1 MISITKNFFELVGF
15 TLIMLRRAL
24 REVPS
29 LFHKPRRLL
38 DQCFF
43 MGNAT
48 VGLVILLSFAIG
60 AVLALQT
67 GYSMTEFGAKEYIG
81 SIVGLSMV
89 RELGP
94 VMTAI
99 LVVGRIGS
107 ATTAEI
113 ASMRVYKEVDALTT
127 MNIAPERLLVT
138 PRLVAIMI
146 VMPFLTLMSIVS
158 GWIGGAVVASY
169 TSWIDLGRMS
179 YFTTLARFVST
190 SAITQGVLK
199 GEFFGISVVLIC
211 CAVGLKASGGPRQIG
226 ESVTKAVVI
235 SIIYILFTDYFVTDV
250 LLKVLK

>member
-1 MISITKNFFELVGF
+1 MMTIVKNFFEEVGF
-15 TLIMLRRAL
+15 TLIMTKKAL
-24 REVPS
+24 GQLPG
-29 LFHKPRRLL
+29 LWYKPKRLL

-48 VGLVILLSFAIG
+48 VILVIILSFSIG
-60 AVLALQT
+60 SVLALQT
-67 GYSMTEFGAKEYIG
+67 GYSLQDFGVKEYIG

-113 ASMRVYKEVDALTT
+113 SSMRVYKEVDALIT

-138 PRLVAIMI
+138 PRLVAIAI
-146 VMPFLTLMSIVS
+146 VMPFLTMISIVAGWVGGAFVAS
-158 GWIGGAVVASY
+158 HIGWINLSSKA
-169 TSWIDLGRMS
+169 
-179 YFTTLARFVST
+179 YFSTLAHFVSA
-190 SAITQGVLK
+190 SAVTEGVLK
-199 GEFFGISVVLIC
+199 GEFFGISVILIC
-211 CAVGLKASGGPRQIG
+211 CSVGLRASGGPRQIG
-226 ESVTKAVVI
+226 ESVTKAVVV

-250 LLKVLK
+250 LLKLL

>member
-1 MISITKNFFELVGF
+1 MTSLAKNFFEHVGY
-15 TLIMLRRAL
+15 TLIMLKRAL
-24 REVPS
+24 REIPS
-29 LFHKPRRLL
+29 LWRKPRRLL

-48 VGLVILLSFAIG
+48 MGLVILLSFAIG

-67 GYSMTEFGAKEYIG
+67 GYSMMEFGAKEYLG

-89 RELGP
+89 RELSP

-113 ASMRVYKEVDALTT
+113 ASMRVYKEVDALVT
-127 MNIAPERLLVT
+127 MNISPERLLVT
-138 PRLVAIMI
+138 PRLVAIAI
-146 VMPFLTLMSIVS
+146 VMPFLTLMSIVA
-158 GWIGGAVVASY
+158 GWVGGAVVASN
-169 TSWIDLGRMS
+169 TSWIELNQLS
-179 YFTTLARFVST
+179 YYTTLARFVNA
-190 SAITQGVLK
+190 SAVTQGILK
-199 GEFFGISVVLIC
+199 GEFFGISIVLIC
-211 CAVGLKASGGPRQIG
+211 CSVGLRASGGPRQIG

-250 LLKVLK
+250 LLKLL